1 MEAKPS
7 KGLKVRV
14 NARREAVFGDESVNI
29 RPITLDDANRPGVLT
44 GRTIVGFCEV
54 EMKKL
59 DGLSHWYP
67 IDEIVGEK
75 GEKLV
80 EEEVPVEL
88 GDDEEGEEP
97 A

>member
-1 MEAKPS
+1 METKPS

-14 NARREAVFGDESVNI
+14 NAKREAVFGDESVNVQAI
-29 RPITLDDANRPGVLT
+29 ALDDASRAGVLT
-44 GRTIVGFCEV
+44 GKTLIGFCEV

-59 DGLSHWYP
+59 DGNNHWYP
-67 IDEIVGEK
+67 IDDIVGEK

-80 EEEVPVEL
+80 EEEVPVDMDE
-88 GDDEEGEEP
+88 EEGEEP